1 MHNAFYRSETNDPN
15 GKGNT
20 SWEMQQGRL
29 LPDAKANARMLGIE
43 ADADM

>member
-1 MHNAFYRSETNDPN
+1 MHSTAVKQTIPN
-15 GKGNT
+15 GKVNT